1 MSAYMEKISS
11 EREKGE
17 RYVKKILGCCALG
30 SVKVENLGWEEKM
43 LIIWNLFLSDFSLL
57 KG

>member
-1 MSAYMEKISS
+1 MEKISS